1 MIQPW
6 FWLPARISHA
16 LSGVGVEA
24 AACLTSSPRNIK
36 NFQWRDFQWR
46 NVHFRNPL
54 GIAGG
59 LDKNAEHM
67 LSWQK
72 LWAGFLEI

>member
-54 GIAGG
+54 GIAGRG
-59 LDKNAEHM
+59 GKC
-67 LSWQK
+67 
-72 LWAGFLEI
+72 